1 MGSIEQ
7 NVSVCDAVIV
17 GAGFSGTYGLHKLRK
32 AGLSVKVFEAAS
44 DLGGVWYW
52 NRYPGARVD
61 SEWPY
66 YQLTI
71 PEVYQDFYF
80 TQRFPD
86 HTEIR
91 RYFAHADKKLN
102 LKKDIEFKARVTSAT
117 WDEASSRWIVRTDA
131 GHVAVAKYL
140 CLFTGL
146 LHRQYT
152 PDFPGF
158 ENYKGTVHHSSAWPA
173 DVDVTGK
180 KVAVV
185 GAGATSVQIVQ
196 ELAKQAGSLA
206 MFMRR
211 PSHCLPM
218 GNRTITEAEQDAFRP
233 YYRTV
238 FDVGRA
244 GAAGF
249 AIPMQTTPM
258 AAMTDAER
266 EAQWER
272 LWRAGAF
279 HFAAGQSPEVYI
291 DRAANRTAY
300 DFWAKKIRARM
311 TDPVKRDLMAPL
323 EPDYAMFTKRFPL
336 EQDYYE
342 SLDRPNVEIVS
353 LKKTPFKTFTEN
365 GVITEDGKF
374 REFDYVVMATGFE
387 SFTGSIAMMDIRGK
401 NGVNMKDVWKNGVRT
416 YLGMVVNGF
425 PNCFQA
431 YTPQGITAPT
441 ALSNGPTI
449 IECQIDWILETILK
463 MEKDGVETLEPTTE
477 SEDQWIKMINE
488 VASHTFYAE
497 TDSWWTGANVPG
509 KKREMLTYLAG
520 IGQYEKECHDKLD
533 GWKGFEV
540 KQKLQKSV
548 SA

>member
-1 MGSIEQ
+1 MGSIE
-7 NVSVCDAVIV
+7 NHILCDAVIV

-32 AGLSVKVFEAAS
+32 AGLKVKVFEAAS

-71 PEVYQDFYF
+71 PEVYEDFYF
-80 TQRFPD
+80 TERFPG
-86 HTEIR
+86 HAEIR
-91 RYFAHADKKLN
+91 RYFAHADKMLS
-102 LKKDIEFKARVTSAT
+102 LKKDIEFNARVNSAT
-117 WDEASSRWIVRTDA
+117 WDDTTARWTVRTDA

-158 ENYKGTVHHSSAWPA
+158 ADYQGVVHHSSAWPT

-196 ELAKQAGSLA
+196 ELAKQADQLA

-211 PSHCLPM
+211 PSYCMPM
-218 GNRTITEAEQDAFRP
+218 QNRPLSQAEQDALRP
-233 YYRTV
+233 YYKTL

-244 GAAGF
+244 SAAGF
-249 AIPMQTTPM
+249 ATPPQTRSM
-258 AAMTDAER
+258 ADMSDAER
-266 EAQWER
+266 EAAWER

-279 HFAAGQSPEVYI
+279 HFATGQSPEVYV

-300 DFWAKKIRARM
+300 DFWARKVRARIS
-311 TDPVKRDLMAPL
+311 DPVKQDLLAPR
-323 EPDYAMFTKRFPL
+323 EPPYAMFTKRFPL
-336 EQDYYE
+336 EHDYYE
-342 SLDRPNVEIVS
+342 SLDRDNVEVVS
-353 LKKTPFKTFTEN
+353 LKQTPFERFTAN
-365 GVITEDGKF
+365 GVITSDGKF

-387 SFTGSIAMMDIRGK
+387 SFTGSIAMMDIIGQ
-401 NGVNMKDVWKNGVRT
+401 NGTNLKDIWKNGVRT

-425 PNCFQA
+425 PNCFHA
-431 YTPQGITAPT
+431 YTPQAPT

-449 IECQIDWILETILK
+449 IECQVDWILETILK
-463 MEKDGVETLEPTTE
+463 MEKEGVDTLQPTTE
-477 SEDQWIKMINE
+477 AEDQWITMINE
-488 VASHTFYAE
+488 VAGHTFYAE

-520 IGQYEKECHDKLD
+520 IGQYEKECREALD
-533 GWKGFEV
+533 EWKGLEIR
-540 KQKLQKSV
+540 KKGAAL
-548 SA
+548 